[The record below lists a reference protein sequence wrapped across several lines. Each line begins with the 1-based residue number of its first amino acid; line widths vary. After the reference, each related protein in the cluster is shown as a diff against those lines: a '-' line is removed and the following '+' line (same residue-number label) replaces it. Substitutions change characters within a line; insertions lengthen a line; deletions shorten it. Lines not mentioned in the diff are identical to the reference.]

1 MANLKSSQKD
11 TRRTKRRTL
20 RNNAVKSRLKTLGKK
35 VTTLAAKKNSPELQ
49 AAAREYVSAL
59 DKAIKSGVIH
69 QNKASRHKAQVSKI
83 AKI

>member
-49 AAAREYVSAL
+49 AAAREYISAL

-69 QNKASRHKAQVSKI
+69 KNKASRHKAQVAKL